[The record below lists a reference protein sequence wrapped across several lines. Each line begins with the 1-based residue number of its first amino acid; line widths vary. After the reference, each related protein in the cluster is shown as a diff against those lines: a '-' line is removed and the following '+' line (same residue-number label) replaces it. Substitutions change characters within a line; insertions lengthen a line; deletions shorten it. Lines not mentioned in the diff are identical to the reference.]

1 MSQLNHHAIV
11 SRLKMLNS
19 VDPQKAMDEV
29 DSLIREI
36 SIKDLAQILN
46 GTYQQIS
53 EELRIDWRFTAL
65 QWKLGNH
72 GRDEFVEACP
82 EARFKVWS
90 FPFRCSAN
98 DDGVEIRYATC
109 LPFQLKAEPAS
120 SYLSLQTH

>member
-1 MSQLNHHAIV
+1 MSQLNHDAIV
-11 SRLKMLNS
+11 ERLKMLDS
-19 VDPQKAMDEV
+19 LDPQKAMDEV
-29 DSLIREI
+29 DELIREI

-53 EELRIDWRFTAL
+53 EELRIDWRFTAM

-90 FPFRCSAN
+90 FPFRASAN
-98 DDGVEIRYATC
+98 DDGAEIRYATC
-109 LPFQLKAEPAS
+109 LPFQLKAKPAS
-120 SYLSLQTH
+120 RYLSLQTH